1 MLINEEIGLLLKIN
15 TEKEI
20 ELILKY
26 NNTKNNISINA
37 DLKEIVNEIKK
48 LKEENEI
55 LKSEINQLKNYHEN
69 SNKNNP
75 NNIKLSSNIIND
87 SVSTVSL
94 SNSFIV
100 FKSINNILYL
110 IYGNKNK
117 SIICYNLNEKRKIQ
131 ELKNYHNEII
141 SFFQHYLDEIN
152 KRDLL
157 MSASHKDNNIRI
169 FNLNNWQCILNL
181 NNINKEGNLFS
192 ACFLNKDNNIYII
205 TSNSNTSKNGISEP
219 IKVFDFHGK
228 KINEINNS
236 NEITLFIDSY
246 YDTILSKYFI
256 VTGNINFSQSYDFEK
271 DDIYHKYYDNNNKY
285 KNFSII
291 IKNYEGI
298 IRLIQSCTDGF
309 IRIFNFHAGLLINK
323 IKISNQELYGMC
335 LWNDNYLAVGSE
347 DKTIKIIEMKN
358 GLIVNCLTGH
368 NSEVIAIKKIF
379 HNEYGECLL
388 SQDLGKSKIKIWY
401 K

>member
-1 MLINEEIGLLLKIN
+1 MEQIPDSNLSIQNNIQENLNYNDYQDYYLMKENIIYKIIIEKDDEDIFIKCKNYLISINQNELSLLSKIQFNSLNKAYEFIFNLFEENKVIIQNVLIIKEIALVLKIS

-26 NNTKNNISINA
+26 NYTKNNISINA

-48 LKEENEI
+48 LKEENEV

-69 SNKNNP
+69 NNKNNP
-75 NNIKLSSNIIND
+75 NNIKLFSNIIND

-100 FKSINNILYL
+100 FKAINNILYL

-181 NNINKEGNLFS
+181 SNINKEGNLFS

-205 TSNSNTSKNGISEP
+205 TSNSNTSKNGISEH
-219 IKVFDFHGK
+219 IKIYDFHVK
-228 KINEINNS
+228 K
-236 NEITLFIDSY
+236 
-246 YDTILSKYFI
+246 
-256 VTGNINFSQSYDFEK
+256 
-271 DDIYHKYYDNNNKY
+271 
-285 KNFSII
+285 
-291 IKNYEGI
+291 
-298 IRLIQSCTDGF
+298 
-309 IRIFNFHAGLLINK
+309 
-323 IKISNQELYGMC
+323 
-335 LWNDNYLAVGSE
+335 
-347 DKTIKIIEMKN
+347 
-358 GLIVNCLTGH
+358 
-368 NSEVIAIKKIF
+368 
-379 HNEYGECLL
+379 
-388 SQDLGKSKIKIWY
+388 
-401 K
+401 